1 MATEHN
7 GKSLAAKTW
16 ELDRPEEGIPGHL
29 YYCGLCDEALVLTAQ
44 EILHRRVIL
53 VFDNTCPGC
62 GFELENNLKRDPFK
76 VLDITALYTNTKC
89 SVPDSVVTPADPFTP
104 SLVRCSRLMRNLRP
118 SLTTGVEYFDRV
130 LVLRKGQLVS
140 LHGEPSNSF
149 SLLLCVR
156 ATLPEPDGLDSD
168 CIFID
173 SGNMLDSYAI
183 DHYAEILDLDQR
195 KMHERIHL
203 SRAFTHHQMDS
214 LITRLR
220 NGIDLYDATLT
231 VVSDMTLLYC
241 DPDVKDRK
249 ESLNLFT
256 KGVRL
261 LRDVAEQTETIILTT
276 ILQSRNRRMENMLI
290 RAAHASARIQGSKV
304 SLEGGFNG
312 AESEPEAWASGLRP
326 VDDGNPGSPNTRLS
340 RRISARRE

>member
-7 GKSLAAKTW
+7 GQSLATKIW
-16 ELDRPEEGIPGHL
+16 ELDRPEEGLPGHL

-44 EILHRRVIL
+44 EVQPRKVIL

-76 VLDITALYTNTKC
+76 VPDVAVLYINVNC
-89 SVPDSVVTPADPFTP
+89 SDPDRVFVPADPFTP
-104 SLVRCSRLMRNLRP
+104 NLVRGSRIMRNLRP

-130 LVLRKGQLVS
+130 LILRKGQLVS

-173 SGNMLDSYAI
+173 GGNMLDSYAI
-183 DHYAEILDLDQR
+183 NHYAENLGLDQR
-195 KMHERIHL
+195 KIHERIHL
-203 SRAFTHHQMDS
+203 SRAFTHHQVDS
-214 LITRLR
+214 VITQLR
-220 NGIDLYDATLT
+220 NEIDRYDAKLT
-231 VVSDMTLLYC
+231 VVSDMTILYC
-241 DPDVKDRK
+241 DPDVKDGK

-276 ILQSRNRRMENMLI
+276 ILQSRNRRMENMLL
-290 RAAHASARIQGSKV
+290 RAAHASARIEGSKV
-304 SLEGGFNG
+304 SLEGRFNS
-312 AESEPEAWASGLRP
+312 AESEPATWANGLRP
-326 VDDGNPGSPNTRLS
+326 VDDGNPDSRNTRLS
-340 RRISARRE
+340 RTISTRGK